1 MNIRLLHNIAIIA
14 MLTMSSGA
22 TADTTLDLLPGKT
35 EVLSILNNV
44 NRTWQER
51 NPSHGNFFWNRA
63 VYHVGNMEAYSVTND
78 SQYLD
83 YSTAWAE
90 HNNWCGATSNDTTE
104 WSSSYGEGGKYVLFG
119 DNQICFQVY
128 ADLYNYDNR
137 SDERKIQRALGVMGY
152 QITTGYNE
160 YLWWVDGMFMV
171 MPTMVKLYNITGD
184 RRYLEKMHDYWLYAT
199 ELMYDYDEDLYY
211 RDAKYIYPGHQ
222 TLNGLKD
229 FWARGDG
236 WAFATLARLLDEMPA
251 DAPYR
256 SEYADWYCRMAKSL
270 QGCQQEEGYWT
281 RSLLD
286 PAHAPGRETS
296 GTALNAYAYATG
308 IRLGIIS
315 ADDYAS
321 TLCKAWDY
329 LAYTAYQTNG
339 TVGYIQPIG
348 EKADP
353 NQTLTVSSY
362 YDFGVGAFLMAAAA
376 VSRIAPDKPYIEPIV
391 LRSATIDNAYEI
403 TLTFNVSPNADEA
416 NVAANYSIDGHI
428 PEGAVIS
435 YDNDRKITITL
446 PDSLDYGVHTV
457 EVSNIH
463 SAEGGR
469 MPEGQQQAMI
479 RTVSLDSP
487 EKEFIVTA
495 TGSQEGNPHTNAY
508 DGSLDTRWSQEGY
521 GQWICFDLNTQKEV
535 YAVDIAF
542 YNGNQRVFYFDIQTS
557 EDNTIW
563 SDAATGLVS
572 SGLTNELERFPIP
585 TTSAR
590 YVRIVGNGN
599 STNRWNSPTEIR
611 IRYSNTNGI
620 TNTTKE
626 STTSQPQIYDLQG
639 RKLKSPVKKGIYIIN
654 HRTQVKQ
661 HIPTGPTTLSSR

>member
-1 MNIRLLHNIAIIA
+1 MNLLRNIAIIA
-14 MLTMSSGA
+14 ILAMASRA
-22 TADTTLDLLPGKT
+22 TADTTLDVLPGKT
-35 EVLSILNNV
+35 EVLTILNNV
-44 NRTWQER
+44 NRTWQKR

-78 SQYLD
+78 SQYID

-137 SDERKIQRALGVMGY
+137 SDEKKIQRALGVMSY
-152 QITTGYNE
+152 QITTDYNE

-184 RRYLEKMHDYWLYAT
+184 SRYLEKMHDYWLYAT
-199 ELMYDYDEDLYY
+199 QLMYDYDEDLYY
-211 RDAKYIYPGHQ
+211 RDAKYIYPEHT

-256 SEYADWYCRMAKSL
+256 NEYADWYCRMAKSL
-270 QGCQQEEGYWT
+270 KNCQQEEGYWT

-296 GTALNAYAYATG
+296 GTALNTYAYATG

-321 TLCKAWDY
+321 TLDKAWRY
-329 LAYTAYQTNG
+329 LAYVAYQTNG

-353 NQTLTVSSY
+353 GQTLSASSY

-376 VSRIAPDKPYIEPIV
+376 VSRIAPDKPYVEPLI
-391 LRSATIDNAYEI
+391 LQNATIDNAYEI
-403 TLTFNVSPNADEA
+403 TLTFNVAPNADEA
-416 NVAANYSIDGHI
+416 NVAGNYTINGI
-428 PEGAVIS
+428 TPEGTGIA
-435 YDNDRKITITL
+435 YDNDRKITLTL
-446 PDSLDYGVHTV
+446 PDSLVYGVHTV
-457 EVSNIH
+457 AVSNIH
-463 SAEGGR
+463 SAEGGH
-469 MPEGQQQAMI
+469 MPEGQQLKII
-479 RTVSLDSP
+479 RTVDLDAPQSD
-487 EKEFIVTA
+487 FIVTA
-495 TGSQEGNPHTNAY
+495 IGSQVGNPHTNAY
-508 DGSLDTRWSQEGY
+508 DGSLDTRWSQEGL
-521 GQWICFDLNTQKEV
+521 GQWICFDLNGQKDV

-557 EDNTIW
+557 DDNTTW
-563 SDAATGLVS
+563 KDAATGLVS
-572 SGLTNELERFPIP
+572 SGLTNQLERFSIP

-611 IRYSNTNGI
+611 IRYSNPSGI
-620 TNTTKE
+620 GNTT
-626 STTSQPQIYDLQG
+626 TDYAPSQPHIYDLQG
-639 RKLKSPVKKGIYIIN
+639 RRIDSYIAKKGIYIIN
-654 HRTQVKQ
+654 NRK
-661 HIPTGPTTLSSR
+661 IAKTGK